1 MAQTLTYISLAA
13 LGGYLFWRFRESI
26 FRRDELRITI
36 GLDRSAPGAH
46 LIWDIFNTGSEPV
59 TLTKLIVHGPHG
71 ANDTVPLGLPETL
84 QNQERVRVAIDADWG
99 LLSARSI
106 VAVDENG
113 REHVAP
119 YRQLEVVQDHLR
131 QLIDRRVYS
140 SPGSAR
146 EFLFGATDL
155 AFGVVILGLGFFM
168 LMWVIATG

>member
-1 MAQTLTYISLAA
+1 MTQTLTYISLIAIGVYA
-13 LGGYLFWRFRESI
+13 VWRFRESI
-26 FRRDELRITI
+26 FRDDAVRITI

-46 LIWDIFNTGSEPV
+46 LIWDIRNDGPQPV

-84 QNQERVRVAIDADWG
+84 LHQERVRVAIDADWA

-106 VAVDENG
+106 VAVDDNG
-113 REHVAP
+113 REHAAP
-119 YRQLEVVQDHLR
+119 RRQLEAVQDHLR
-131 QLIDRRVYS
+131 QLIDRRIYAG
-140 SPGSAR
+140 PGSAR
-146 EFLFGATDL
+146 DFLFGATDL